1 MIDKFFKT
9 QSFNFFFFLNV
20 TLVNFCRSGYKTVA
34 TNNFKTMTTLYN
46 RPVSNLILTITIA
59 ADIIILAQT
68 LISLRVCLRFAYFAE
83 TENFLPKVL

>member
-1 MIDKFFKT
+1 
-9 QSFNFFFFLNV
+9 
-20 TLVNFCRSGYKTVA
+20 
-34 TNNFKTMTTLYN
+34 MTTLYN

-68 LISLRVCLRFAYFAE
+68 LISLWVCLRFAYFAK